1 MFCVIYIFK
10 EFKVVKWNF
19 EINFGIKDGNSLFI
33 GKE

>member
-1 MFCVIYIFK
+1 MSCVTYIPK
-10 EFKVVKWNF
+10 EFKVVKWNS